1 MYFASRGSTV
11 VLHSARHPK
20 VNGLSTTPAVVT
32 GRDKL
37 IEKHFKS
44 GFWLKQDIGGLSLK
58 NVLMGP
64 PQFMP
69 FSRNRGRTAFFLR
82 RWCSGQIS

>member
-44 GFWLKQDIGGLSLK
+44 GF
-58 NVLMGP
+58 
-64 PQFMP
+64 
-69 FSRNRGRTAFFLR
+69 
-82 RWCSGQIS
+82 